1 MSERGMNDKSQP
13 VGDVSGSPGT
23 IGVTRRNFLVS
34 TLATGFALAVR
45 PTWSATIVT
54 DSTGLTAGEIR
65 IPTDEGEIPGYRA
78 MPSEGRAF
86 PAVLVVQEIFGVHE
100 HIKDVCRRLAKSGYL
115 AVAPELYARQGDVS
129 SLSEIEQ
136 IRTIV
141 AKVPDGQVMTDLDA
155 AVEWIKASGDGNVK
169 RLGVTGFC
177 WGGRIVWLYAA
188 HSAQVKAGVAWYGR
202 LVGKAN
208 ELQPAHPL
216 DMAATLQAPVLG
228 LYGGS
233 DQGIPLETVEQMK
246 QALRASDSPSTIIVY
261 PDTPHAFYADYRSS
275 YRKEAAEDGWSRLLA
290 WFKEHGVA

>member
-1 MSERGMNDKSQP
+1 MSDKSQP

-23 IGVTRRNFLVS
+23 IGVTRRSFLVS
-34 TLATGFALAVR
+34 TLATGFVLAVR
-45 PTWSATIVT
+45 PTWSATIIT
-54 DSTGLTAGEIR
+54 DSSGLTAGEIR

-86 PAVLVVQEIFGVHE
+86 PVVLVVQEIFGVHE

-129 SLSEIEQ
+129 SLSEIDQ

-141 AKVPDGQVMTDLDA
+141 AKVPDAQVMTDLDA
-155 AVEWIKASGDGNVK
+155 AVAWIKASGNGNVK
-169 RLGVTGFC
+169 KLGVTGFC

-216 DMAATLQAPVLG
+216 DMAASLKAPVLG

-246 QALRASDSPSTIIVY
+246 QALRAADSPSTIIVY
-261 PDTPHAFYADYRSS
+261 PDTPHAFYADYRAS

-290 WFKEHGVA
+290 WFKQHGVT

>member
-1 MSERGMNDKSQP
+1 MNDKSQP

-23 IGVTRRNFLVS
+23 IGVSRRSFLVS

-78 MPSEGRAF
+78 MPSEGRSF

-141 AKVPDGQVMTDLDA
+141 AKVPDAQVMTDLDA
-155 AVEWIKASGDGNVK
+155 TVGWIKASGDGNVEK
-169 RLGVTGFC
+169 LGVTGFC

-216 DMAATLQAPVLG
+216 DMAASLKAPVLG

-246 QALRASDSPSTIIVY
+246 QALRAADSPSTIIVY
-261 PDTPHAFYADYRSS
+261 PDTPHAFYADYRAS